1 MIKARHWIGATCFL
15 LATMSTPFISGCN
28 AATLGKAKE
37 VAFTAKLDGST
48 QLYMERL
55 PEGFKADKEHHILI
69 ALHGHGSD
77 RNQGVG
83 DRDEFKAAQ
92 DAAAK
97 YEMIY
102 ISPDYRAP
110 TSWMGP
116 KAEADMVQIIADLK
130 AKYKVGKVFL
140 TGASMGGT
148 SVLAFAALH
157 PELIAGVCSQ
167 NGTAN
172 FFEYQT
178 VEYGIQEAI
187 KASFGGTKAEVPLEY
202 KKRSAEYWPER
213 FTMPVAMIAGGG
225 DLIVPPQSVMR
236 LAGVLKEMKRPVLL
250 DFRGDRGHA
259 TSYEDTMAGLEFVI
273 TTALG
278 LNAKPA
284 VQTPEQK

>member
-1 MIKARHWIGATCFL
+1 MIRSRHRIAANCFL
-15 LATMSTPFISGCN
+15 LVTMSTLAVSSGKPV
-28 AATLGKAKE
+28 TLDKAHE
-37 VAFTAKLDGST
+37 IAFTAKLDGST

-55 PEGFKADKEHHILI
+55 PAGFKADKVHHVLI

-77 RNQGVG
+77 RNQGVS
-83 DRDEFKAAQ
+83 DWAEFKAAQ

-116 KAEADMVQIIADLK
+116 KAEADMVQIIAGLK

-140 TGASMGGT
+140 SGASMGAA
-148 SVLAFAALH
+148 SVLTFTALH
-157 PELIAGVCSQ
+157 PELVAGVCSQ

-172 FFEYQT
+172 FFEYQ
-178 VEYGIQEAI
+178 VAEYGIQEAI

-213 FTMPVAMIAGGG
+213 FTMPTAMIAGGG
-225 DLIVPPQSVMR
+225 DLIVPPQSVVR
-236 LAGVLKEMKRPVLL
+236 LAGVLKELKRPVIL

-259 TSYEDTMAGLEFVI
+259 TSYEETMAGLEFVI

-278 LNAKPA
+278 INAKPA
-284 VQTPEQK
+284 VQTQKTK